1 MEENKLPQYKFM
13 VTANPQGGYAIRIVI
28 SGVEYIVEP
37 YKIFN
42 TLYLDKSYLL
52 LYLNEDDYCKKQTER

>member
-13 VTANPQGGYAIRIVI
+13 VTANPHRGYAIRIVI

-42 TLYLDKSYLL
+42 TLYLA
-52 LYLNEDDYCKKQTER
+52 ER